1 VDFLGA
7 CFNTDGGD
15 GYVIATPVVN
25 PRRGLGVSARR
36 SSCDTKVREDWSV
49 MRNDSRARRPLA
61 ERTLTRTLERAVEQR
76 PEHLALSDD
85 TTSLTYAAT
94 WEEAQRISAGY
105 QFLGLGRQEPM
116 LLMLDS
122 HIDSALAWI
131 GLSFTAAM
139 ETLVNTAYKGKFLSH
154 LVNDSRARSAVVEEH
169 YLSQLLEA
177 AGDTLET
184 VIVRP
189 TNGSDLAPVKT
200 RNRECSR
207 AKIVPFA
214 ELRAHSPIGPAH
226 VDPWDLIAILYT
238 SGTTGVS
245 KGALLAHAGAYTT
258 AEFTGRQGPDDVRFV
273 VAPQFHV
280 AGQWGGVYRALIP
293 GSTAHIASGFHATT
307 FWDEARR
314 VQATTTQMVGTMA
327 EFLLRRPP
335 RPDDEDNPIR
345 EVYMTPVTADLKTFR
360 QRFDVEVV
368 TGFGSTEAG
377 TILIDDEPDQ
387 VAPGRCG
394 RPHPDVEVRLVDEHD
409 IEVDAGE
416 VGEAVVR
423 PKVPWTVMV
432 QWHGL
437 PEQSADAWRNGWLHS
452 GDALRQDEDGVYHF
466 VDRVVD
472 AIRRRGENVS
482 SFEVELAVVGHP
494 EVSEAAAIAVDSE
507 YSEDEIKVFV
517 IRQEGSTLTEE
528 ALIRYLAYRM
538 PYFMVP
544 RYVEFV
550 GDLPRTPTQKVQ
562 KTKLKAT
569 GVGSAWDRE
578 AAGIV
583 ISRSGISRLT

>member
-1 VDFLGA
+1 MV
-7 CFNTDGGD
+7 T
-15 GYVIATPVVN
+15 TS
-25 PRRGLGVSARR
+25 RG
-36 SSCDTKVREDWSV
+36 
-49 MRNDSRARRPLA
+49 RRPFA
-61 ERTLTRTLERAVEQR
+61 ERTLTRTLEIAVEQR
-76 PEHLALSDD
+76 PSHIAVSDE
-85 TTSLTYAAT
+85 TTSLSYVAM
-94 WEEAQRISAGY
+94 WEEARRIAGGY
-105 QFLGLGRQEPM
+105 QSLGLARQEPL

-122 HIDSALAWI
+122 HVDSVLAWI
-131 GLSFTAAM
+131 GLSFTASM

-154 LVNDSRARSAVVEEH
+154 LVDDSQARFAVVEEH

-189 TNGSDLAPVKT
+189 TKGLELAPVED
-200 RNRECSR
+200 RHRLGSR

-214 ELRAHSPIGPAH
+214 ELRAHKPIGPAH

-238 SGTTGVS
+238 SGTTGAS

-258 AEFTGRQGPDDVRFV
+258 AEFTGRQGPDDIRYV

-293 GSTAHIASGFHATT
+293 GSTAYIASAFHATT
-307 FWDEARR
+307 FWDEVRAVR
-314 VQATTTQMVGTMA
+314 ATTTQLVGTMP
-327 EFLLRRPP
+327 EFLLRQPAKQ
-335 RPDDEDNPIR
+335 DDADNPIR
-345 EVYMTPVTADLKTFR
+345 DVYMTPVTADLEEFR
-360 QRFDVEVV
+360 RRFDVEVV

-377 TILIDDEPDQ
+377 TILVDDEPEE
-387 VAPGRCG
+387 VAPRRCG

-409 IEVDAGE
+409 IEVDIGE

-423 PKVPWTVMV
+423 PKLPWTVMV
-432 QWHGL
+432 EWHGL
-437 PEQSADAWRNGWLHS
+437 PDKSAEAWRNGWLHS
-452 GDALRQDEDGVYHF
+452 GDALRRDEEGVYYF

-482 SFEVELAVVGHP
+482 SFEVEIAVVSHP

-507 YSEDEIKVFV
+507 YSEDEIKILVL
-517 IRQEGSTLTEE
+517 REEGSALTEE
-528 ALIRYLAYRM
+528 GLIRYLANHM

-550 GDLPRTPTQKVQ
+550 DDLPRTPTQKVQ
-562 KTKLKAT
+562 KTKLKAV

-578 AAGIV
+578 AAGIFV
-583 ISRSGISRLT
+583 SRSGISKPT